1 MLIIIVMF
9 DFILG
14 NTRLNDLVCF
24 KSTHMTTHNFNT
36 ESANFLN
43 YSNIKP
49 YNSTVYKGTS
59 EISSNQTAI

>member
-14 NTRLNDLVCF
+14 KTRLNDLVCF

-43 YSNIKP
+43 YSSVKP
-49 YNSTVYKGTS
+49 YNSIV
-59 EISSNQTAI
+59 